1 MLTSRFGT
9 QIKGGGHAMAPTY
22 SSTTGI
28 LISMTRFAK
37 VRYHKDTQLVD
48 IGSGCLWDQV
58 YSALAPTQRNIVG
71 GASADGVGVAGWL
84 LGAGYSLKSNRRGL
98 GIDNVV
104 AIEIVTPDGETRSVS
119 LGQEKDLFQALR
131 VSSSL
136 ESAYRYHLLQ
146 RVSQGGGNN
155 FGIVTKFTVR
165 TFAQNR
171 TYVCIVSRLW
181 YRTELRLF

>member
-1 MLTSRFGT
+1 MLCNANITFGV

-37 VRYHKDTQLVD
+37 VRYHKDTQLLD

-58 YSALAPTQRNIVG
+58 YSALAPTRRNIVG

-104 AIEIVTPDGETRSVS
+104 AIEIVTPDGEARSVS

-131 VSSSL
+131 VSLCL
-136 ESAYRYHLLQ
+136 ESAKSLSFLTASLAGWR
-146 RVSQGGGNN
+146 
-155 FGIVTKFTVR
+155 
-165 TFAQNR
+165 
-171 TYVCIVSRLW
+171 
-181 YRTELRLF
+181 E